1 MTKARGMKT
10 THEKVQIKKNM
21 FYAKCLC
28 RESTRFEILPLSFNA
43 CRYERHV
50 YRPRLDALMVYYKSP
65 LFLSNTT
72 FSSPPTTSTP
82 PMTSVCL
89 SFNDGPFSTSCAPV
103 LSALGASAF
112 CVLRATLASRFAL
125 YCASRSSKLGIGGLS
140 AAGGPQ
146 GAMIS
151 VTTWRICLL
160 AGCRAAIRT
169 TSPVRRDEFG
179 SETRWDW

>member
-1 MTKARGMKT
+1 MSMYRSGS
-10 THEKVQIKKNM
+10 NM
-21 FYAKCLC
+21 LHAKCLC
-28 RESTRFEILPLSFNA
+28 RESIRFEMLPLSFNA
-43 CRYERHV
+43 CRYEQHMYKR
-50 YRPRLDALMVYYKSP
+50 RQDALMVYYKSP

-72 FSSPPTTSTP
+72 LSSPPGTSTP

-89 SFNDGPFSTSCAPV
+89 SFNDGPFSTSCAPA
-103 LSALGASAF
+103 LPALGSSAL
-112 CVLRATLASRFAL
+112 CDLRATLASRFAL

-146 GAMIS
+146 GAIIS
-151 VTTWRICLL
+151 VTTCRICLL
-160 AGCRAAIRT
+160 AGGRAAIRT

>member
-1 MTKARGMKT
+1 MNKYRSRKT
-10 THEKVQIKKNM
+10 M
-21 FYAKCLC
+21 FHAKCLC
-28 RESTRFEILPLSFNA
+28 RESIRFEMLPLSFNA
-43 CRYERHV
+43 CRYERHM
-50 YRPRLDALMVYYKSP
+50 YKPRQEALMVYYKSP
-65 LFLSNTT
+65 LFLSSTT
-72 FSSPPTTSTP
+72 LSSPPTTSTP

-89 SFNDGPFSTSCAPV
+89 SFNDGPFSTSCARA
-103 LSALGASAF
+103 LSALDSSAL

-125 YCASRSSKLGIGGLS
+125 YRASRSSKLGIGGLF

-160 AGCRAAIRT
+160 AGGRAAIRT
-169 TSPVRRDEFG
+169 TSPARRDEFG